1 MIHGGL
7 DAATVN
13 LPANPLASR
22 TSFLV
27 GRWVAQGWS
36 AKLSPP
42 SSTWR
47 PRAPRGLCSP
57 NASRSRAKVP
67 SAWSSSSLPSTYYCT
82 LVLSPCPFLCCCS
95 LSFVY
100 ICPIAC
106 CCHRSLL
113 LLLLSLSL
121 SLSLLLRALHKQPSI
136 YAEICISTSTP
147 SFAIEVSL
155 QVIELETTYST
166 PGYRHRESIL
176 LYHTYTSINILST
189 TDQASHRPQ
198 PNTYNR
204 NQVDPATHTSLHRPT
219 NT

>member
-13 LPANPLASR
+13 LPANPLARR

-106 CCHRSLL
+106 CYSRSLYCYYYRYHYHYHSCSGRYINSRLSTLRFAYPRPL
-113 LLLLSLSL
+113 LQSQQSCRCKSLSSERHTVHRDIATRKHTVIPYIHL
-121 SLSLLLRALHKQPSI
+121 YKYTLNHRPSI
-136 YAEICISTSTP
+136 SSAPTTEH
-147 SFAIEVSL
+147 L
-155 QVIELETTYST
+155 QL
-166 PGYRHRESIL
+166 
-176 LYHTYTSINILST
+176 
-189 TDQASHRPQ
+189 
-198 PNTYNR
+198 
-204 NQVDPATHTSLHRPT
+204 
-219 NT
+219 

>member
-1 MIHGGL
+1 MVFLFPSEYILLHPRSL
-7 DAATVN
+7 ALSFPLLLLFELCLY
-13 LPANPLASR
+13 LPNRL
-22 TSFLV
+22 L
-27 GRWVAQGWS
+27 
-36 AKLSPP
+36 L
-42 SSTWR
+42 
-47 PRAPRGLCSP
+47 
-57 NASRSRAKVP
+57 
-67 SAWSSSSLPSTYYCT
+67 SSL
-82 LVLSPCPFLCCCS
+82 
-95 LSFVY
+95 
-100 ICPIAC
+100 A
-106 CCHRSLL
+106 L

-155 QVIELETTYST
+155 QVIELGTTYST